1 MIEKWF
7 CLKCD
12 NCEEI
17 VNYWLRDS
25 VKDAI
30 EAEKESGPPSIASWN
45 GNCFCNKKCQKE
57 WLEKRRRARKN
68 QKQMDKVMEKFLR
81 GGE

>member
-12 NCEEI
+12 NCGEV

-25 VKDAI
+25 VQDAI
-30 EAEKESGPPSIASWN
+30 EAEKENGPPSIASWN
-45 GNCFCNKKCQKE
+45 GNCFCDKKCRKE
-57 WLEKRRRARKN
+57 WLEKRRRVREK
-68 QKQMDKVMEKFLR
+68 QKAMDKMMEKFV
-81 GGE
+81 